1 MARPVP
7 GREEIDRRDIN
18 TSRATMHGS
27 PQSPPGNP
35 AFSRLRLLSDEQLA
49 THEERLLNDLD
60 YLEKGIE
67 QFTNETN

>member
-1 MARPVP
+1 
-7 GREEIDRRDIN
+7 
-18 TSRATMHGS
+18 MHGS